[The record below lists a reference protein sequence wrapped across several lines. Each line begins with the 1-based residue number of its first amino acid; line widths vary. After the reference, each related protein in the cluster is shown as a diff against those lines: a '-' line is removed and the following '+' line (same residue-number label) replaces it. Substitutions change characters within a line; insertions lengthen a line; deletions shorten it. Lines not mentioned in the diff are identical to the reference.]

1 MSVIVKK
8 NIPLIVTFL
17 IGIVLVF
24 EWFIPTDLG
33 NQVGTGIREAGIII
47 NSFAIMAGVIGLYLN
62 ETRKIMKRRDDWPYS
77 IWMIIVVS
85 LYIAVGVPLGYQSDT
100 YQWIYNSIL
109 MPLGATMYGAISFYI
124 AAAAYRVLKF
134 RSLQAVVL
142 LLPAMILILGNTP
155 MITSFWTGF
164 VDFGSWIM
172 SNITQP
178 VYTGI
183 MVGVALGTMATGVRT
198 LLGLETGWLGRKE
211 EGE

>member
-1 MSVIVKK
+1 MIVKK

-24 EWFIPTDLG
+24 EWFIPTDVG
-33 NQVGTGIREAGIII
+33 NQVGTGIRESGIII

-62 ETRKIMKRRDDWPYS
+62 ETRKIMSRKNDWPYS
-77 IWMIIVVS
+77 VWMIVVVS

-155 MITSFWTGF
+155 MLTSFWTGF
-164 VDFGSWIM
+164 VDSGSWIM
-172 SNITQP
+172 SYITQP

-211 EGE
+211 EE

>member
-142 LLPAMILILGNTP
+142 LLPAIILILGNTP

>member
-1 MSVIVKK
+1 MSAIVKK

-24 EWFIPTDLG
+24 EWFIPTDVG
-33 NQVGTGIREAGIII
+33 NRVGTGIRESGIII

-62 ETRKIMKRRDDWPYS
+62 EARKIMRRRDDWPYS
-77 IWMIIVVS
+77 VWMIVVVS

-134 RSLQAVVL
+134 RSLQAIVL

-164 VDFGSWIM
+164 VDSGSWIM
-172 SNITQP
+172 SYITQP

-211 EGE
+211 EAE

>member
-1 MSVIVKK
+1 MSAIVKK

-17 IGIVLVF
+17 IGIILVF
-24 EWFIPTDLG
+24 EWFIPTDIG
-33 NQVGTGIREAGIII
+33 NQVGTGIRESGIII
-47 NSFAIMAGVIGLYLN
+47 NSFAVMAGVIGLYLN
-62 ETRKIMKRRDDWPYS
+62 ETRKIMRKRDDWPYS
-77 IWMIIVVS
+77 VWMIIVVS
-85 LYIAVGVPLGYQSDT
+85 LYIAIGVPLGYQSDT

-155 MITSFWTGF
+155 MLTSFWTGF
-164 VDFGSWIM
+164 VDIGSWIM
-172 SNITQP
+172 SYITQP